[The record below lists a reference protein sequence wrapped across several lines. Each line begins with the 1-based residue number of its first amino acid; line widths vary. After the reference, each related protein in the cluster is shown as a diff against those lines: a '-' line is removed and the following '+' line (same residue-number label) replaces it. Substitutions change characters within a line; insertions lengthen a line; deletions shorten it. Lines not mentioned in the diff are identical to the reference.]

1 LGDFLAVATKEER
14 RAAML
19 LLLLALAGAAVRML
33 GTDGEAPGAVGYQ
46 AADTER
52 PTQDSLVAVAGRLAR
67 PLAPN
72 ERIDVDR
79 ASIEDLTRLPR
90 IGPGLAVRIVR
101 DREAS
106 GPFGSLEQLQRVS
119 GIGPTVLEALRPHT
133 TFSGSSRRPREA
145 RKPPGKVSLN
155 TATAIELAQ
164 LPGIGTVR
172 ARAIIEDRRRNGPYR
187 VLDDLRRVQGIGPST
202 VERLRGRVSIP

>member
-1 LGDFLAVATKEER
+1 MAVATKEER

-19 LLLLALAGAAVRML
+19 LLLLASAGAAVRML
-33 GTDGEAPGAVGYQ
+33 GVDSEAPGAVGYQ

-52 PTQDSLVAVAGRLAR
+52 PARDSVAAVAGRLAR

-90 IGPGLAVRIVR
+90 IGPALAARIVR
-101 DREAS
+101 DREAD
-106 GPFGSLEQLQRVS
+106 GPFGTLEALQRVS
-119 GIGPTVLEALRPHT
+119 GIGPTVLEAVRSHT
-133 TFSGSSRRPREA
+133 TFSGSRLPRAA
-145 RKPPGKVSLN
+145 RNPPGKVSLN

-172 ARAIIEDRRRNGPYR
+172 ARAIVEDRRRNGPYR